1 MLSALLK
8 HKYCIQP
15 FIQYK
20 GLEEAISL
28 LKDNDT
34 NVDLILDVFHILSSI
49 ANAGDEYKFMMQQLK
64 LPDLI
69 NKIIQ
74 KAGMYEKKIEYE
86 GRSLIFLINMAKV
99 KLEVVDD
106 IDFTDIKIVNPIKP
120 EVKNFLTSGKQLKII
135 NSNGDVKQMQLMF
148 SQDLLKI
155 TAKKIKSNLPPKPK
169 YVIETSQIKQIV
181 KGHGTDAF
189 KKSKGIFRSIP
200 KPEVCFSIIG
210 PTTLDGVKAINVQ
223 CETEADVDKW
233 LNYMEIVVNHFKKTK
248 TIKSQV
254 VIKK

>member
-1 MLSALLK
+1 
-8 HKYCIQP
+8 
-15 FIQYK
+15 
-20 GLEEAISL
+20 
-28 LKDNDT
+28 
-34 NVDLILDVFHILSSI
+34 
-49 ANAGDEYKFMMQQLK
+49 
-64 LPDLI
+64 
-69 NKIIQ
+69 
-74 KAGMYEKKIEYE
+74 
-86 GRSLIFLINMAKV
+86 
-99 KLEVVDD
+99 
-106 IDFTDIKIVNPIKP
+106 
-120 EVKNFLTSGKQLKII
+120 
-135 NSNGDVKQMQLMF
+135 MQLMF